1 MAFKKDK
8 NAHFLHIKR
17 YTEGTSNE
25 ISLSVLDSRNKAA
38 DSEEIKEGK
47 PGRARFAGVVSL
59 FPVFKGGRTPAPERT
74 EAECDSAPVLESS
87 VHPAGSVID
96 SDQEI
101 AQRKRHRRVHRIL
114 SGIAG
119 FVLIAVVASATTYFL
134 ATEYQAQQDHQA
146 LLSESLTDITAADAT
161 IVAMDET
168 INAPVNEETV
178 MKMQEMQGDLPSA
191 VASLDQADAAAQKA
205 FEGMRNSVDKEAAGQ
220 ALAAI
225 AARRSLVE
233 AGATLMQAT
242 INTHQAIGL
251 VGAAWSEI
259 LSADALAHR
268 AAALVSH
275 TTIENAR
282 LSKEENNQALSQF
295 TDAKLKLET
304 VGTSAVHA
312 DLHLLISYVDK
323 RIEAMNY
330 AIASDA
336 AIMVQ
341 DKKTAEAH
349 NERYNQA
356 GIQAAQIAEH
366 FPADPTQPLYDAYDI
381 DTASSFSAY
390 QEARRAAGAADSFL
404 RGYLGTAAK

>member
-47 PGRARFAGVVSL
+47 PVRARFAGVVSL
-59 FPVFKGGRTPAPERT
+59 FPVFKGGRTPAPEGS
-74 EAECDSAPVLESS
+74 EAASDSAPVPEVS
-87 VHPAGSVID
+87 VNPAGSVID
-96 SDQEI
+96 SDREI
-101 AQRKRHRRVHRIL
+101 AHRKRQRRTHRIL
-114 SGIAG
+114 SGIAA
-119 FVLIAVVASATTYFL
+119 FVLVAVVAGTATYFL
-134 ATEYQAQQDHQA
+134 AAEYQNQHDHQA
-146 LLSESLTDITAADAT
+146 LLSESLVDITAADAT
-161 IVAMDET
+161 IVAMDEA

-178 MKMQEMQGDLPSA
+178 MKMQEIQGGLPSA
-191 VASLDQADAAAQKA
+191 VASLDRAGATAQKA
-205 FEGMRNSVDKEAAGQ
+205 FEGMRDSVDKEAAGQ
-220 ALAAI
+220 TVAAV
-225 AARRSLVE
+225 AARTSLVE
-233 AGATLMQAT
+233 AGTALMQAT

-275 TTIENAR
+275 TTTENAR
-282 LSKEENNQALSQF
+282 LSKDENNQALSQF

-304 VGTSAVHA
+304 AGISAASA
-312 DLHLLISYVDK
+312 DLHLLIAYVDK
-323 RIEAMNY
+323 RIKAMNY
-330 AIASDA
+330 AIVSDD

-341 DKKTAEAH
+341 DKKTAEVN
-349 NERYNQA
+349 NERSNQA
-356 GIQAAQIAEH
+356 DIQAAQIAEQ
-366 FPADPTQPLYDAYDI
+366 FPTDPLQPLYDAYDA
-381 DTASSFSAY
+381 DTASSFSTY

-404 RGYLGTAAK
+404 RGYLGTADK